1 MEECTAGLLFFL
13 MLIMKSFFKRSL
25 QWIRS
30 KKRWALILVLLLWL
44 GATRAAKK
52 FFITKPESSFV
63 SGEHTVA
70 TGDIIKSLSLW
81 GTTQFANAQKLTF
94 INKGR
99 VTSVKT
105 KVGAEV
111 KKGDVLATITTDD
124 LDREVEKAKKDLKNK
139 QLDLKKILER
149 SDKELD
155 LLKAQ
160 SAYDLLLLKKQTLP
174 SEQQLSL
181 QEAQRLIKDKE
192 KALKEAENDYAELLS
207 GKAGATNAELSLSKN
222 VRNRNNEIMN
232 LIDGLRGKANELQ
245 ATLDSYDALV
255 KLSDSYTP
263 DQQDIYLGAK
273 NLSAMNS
280 SKNKFWE
287 VKSYVG
293 KLRAGYQRLVV
304 LPLGEVSENQIL
316 EEYAILK
323 LLGED
328 MKVWGKINS
337 SAFADTIET
346 IDWTRE
352 KIIGLTKTYGT
363 AYEDK
368 GVAYLNDYTAVVE
381 KLSGLK
387 DSDSTIEDSADKVEK
402 LRIELEKEKLKFN
415 VTQQEQRLAVAELD
429 KEIQDA
435 KINLD
440 KAKDGRAQKETIEAI
455 QNEIDNMQFNLST
468 LMKKY
473 DEYKIIANFDG
484 VVTKLDMQVGDSIEM
499 NSSSSET
506 QKYIYVETPN
516 LLEVKLEVDQI
527 DIVKIAMG
535 MSVQISVDAFPGE
548 VYSGF
553 FSEIDTMPEGNSYK
567 AKVVFKKNN
576 PEEKILGGMSANV
589 EVILEEERSALVVPN
604 PAIADTEEGEKMVR
618 IKRGDTWID
627 QKVEVW
633 ISDDA
638 FTQILSGLKVGDTIK
653 GLYINESSMKNLGVG
668 EEFETNEGMGMMI

>member
-1 MEECTAGLLFFL
+1 M
-13 MLIMKSFFKRSL
+13 
-25 QWIRS
+25 
-30 KKRWALILVLLLWL
+30 
-44 GATRAAKK
+44 
-52 FFITKPESSFV
+52 
-63 SGEHTVA
+63 
-70 TGDIIKSLSLW
+70 
-81 GTTQFANAQKLTF
+81 
-94 INKGR
+94 
-99 VTSVKT
+99 
-105 KVGAEV
+105 
-111 KKGDVLATITTDD
+111 
-124 LDREVEKAKKDLKNK
+124 
-139 QLDLKKILER
+139 ER

-440 KAKDGRAQKETIEAI
+440 KAKDGRAQEETIEAI

-527 DIVKIAMG
+527 DIVKIAIG

-627 QKVEVW
+627 QKVEV
-633 ISDDA
+633 
-638 FTQILSGLKVGDTIK
+638 
-653 GLYINESSMKNLGVG
+653 
-668 EEFETNEGMGMMI
+668 